1 MIMRM
6 TVRHARQDTEEQLLE
21 AIQKNCA
28 QVKGHPGVLGAHT
41 LKDEDTGALIELVVW
56 SSKEAYMVALPT
68 LINVTSFSD
77 LEEGEPT
84 VYHMEE
90 V

>member
-6 TVRHARQDTEEQLLE
+6 TVRHARQDKTEQLLD
-21 AIQKNCA
+21 AIHKSCA

-41 LKDEDTGALIELVVW
+41 LRDEDTGALVELVVW

-68 LINVTSFSD
+68 LINVTNFSD
-77 LEEGEPT
+77 LEEGEAS
-84 VYHMEE
+84 VYHLEE